1 MGSKEVF
8 PTKIEPLS
16 LFQGLERGENKKS
29 GKEKKNG
36 TLKKSKRHDTISGP
50 ESIGIVRPTK
60 DDEYSY
66 MNAYKTVSIMIISG
80 LVTNSIL
87 FCLLFTIEDRCR
99 ESAFSTNAQSRFA
112 SVVVDGVLG
121 PLRLAR
127 DT

>member
-16 LFQGLERGENKKS
+16 LIQGLERGENKKS

-36 TLKKSKRHDTISGP
+36 TLKKSRRHDTISGP

-66 MNAYKTVSIMIISG
+66 MNAYKTVSLMKITKKALTEMFYHPSACISFQI
-80 LVTNSIL
+80 SID
-87 FCLLFTIEDRCR
+87 IY
-99 ESAFSTNAQSRFA
+99 
-112 SVVVDGVLG
+112 
-121 PLRLAR
+121 
-127 DT
+127 